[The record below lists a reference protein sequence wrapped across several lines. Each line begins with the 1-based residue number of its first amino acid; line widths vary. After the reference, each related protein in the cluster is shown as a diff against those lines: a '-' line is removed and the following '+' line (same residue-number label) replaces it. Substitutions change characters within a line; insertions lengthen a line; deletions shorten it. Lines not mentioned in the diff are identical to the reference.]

1 MNGSALKV
9 VLSRLRGTLDWRRRS
24 RGQSE
29 FHCQSVRRV
38 EKKAL
43 QRAFASFAAAWL
55 LAGCAAITD
64 RQSLGYGDYVGYSC
78 EQLGQEALRL
88 MRIAADKSEHLV
100 VDDRTRRES
109 ALNQLSLVKR
119 ATADKAC

>member
-1 MNGSALKV
+1 M
-9 VLSRLRGTLDWRRRS
+9 RRP
-24 RGQSE
+24 
-29 FHCQSVRRV
+29 
-38 EKKAL
+38 
-43 QRAFASFAAAWL
+43 FASLAAAWL
-55 LAGCAAITD
+55 LTGCAAITD

-100 VDDRTRRES
+100 VDDRARRDR

-119 ATADKAC
+119 ASTDKAC